1 MSMTEF
7 FKIINLNFKIFINS
21 IKFSNKIEKLRGI
34 FLTFIG
40 IFFFIGCY
48 ILSYQAVIYISNLP
62 IIGSLFIMRILA
74 LTFLTSFLMFIFS
87 SLIVTLSTMYEAK
100 DMEFLGS
107 LPIKFQ
113 NIFLIKFLFTIIR
126 SSWMVLMVLLPFC
139 FAFAFVKN
147 FSFYK
152 YLILTFSIFMKIFI
166 SVTLGSFIAIFLSY
180 LFPAKKIKNYVL
192 VLIILLTAIG
202 YSLFRLAQ
210 PENLLSFEKFPELVE
225 YLGFLSKPVGRNLP
239 SWWLSEVFR
248 GLMIGNIYVV
258 ILNFFKLLFV
268 CFFVFAV
275 FYFLGKKMY
284 FKSMFFIFSNHEK
297 KKKFYKKNLE
307 YKSWIGEIIK
317 KEIRLFFRE
326 PVQWVQLIIVLSL
339 IIIYIFNIS
348 KLPNEFKYVRITVT
362 FFNLGSIMFVL
373 SAFVLRFVF
382 VQPSL
387 EYKNFWLLKSLPIEF
402 RKIFLIKLFIYLPVV
417 LIPAVIMCIVS
428 NIILNVEKE
437 IFIMSLLVVLISS
450 FVLTVAGYSLGILFP
465 KKEYQDIPQIET
477 SFGGLIFI
485 ILSLCYI
492 VLSLSSLANITK
504 KYVLSQ
510 HILKEELILS
520 ILLFL
525 SINFIY
531 GFSPSYYAMKKFLKE
546 Y

>member
-1 MSMTEF
+1 MTEF
-7 FKIINLNFKIFINS
+7 FKIINLNFKIFVNS

-62 IIGSLFIMRILA
+62 IIGSLFIIRILA

-100 DMEFLGS
+100 DMDFLIS
-107 LPIKFQ
+107 LPLKFQ
-113 NIFLIKFLFTIIR
+113 NIFLIKFLLTSIR
-126 SSWMVLMVLLPFC
+126 SSWMVLLLLLPFC
-139 FAFAFVKN
+139 FAFAFVKK

-152 YLILTFSIFMKIFI
+152 YPILTFSIIIKILI
-166 SVTLGSFIAIFLSY
+166 AVSLGSLLSIFLSY
-180 LFPAKKIKNYVL
+180 LFPAKKVKNYVL
-192 VLIILLTAIG
+192 VITILLTAIG

-225 YLGFLSKPVGRNLP
+225 YLDFLSKPVGKNLP
-239 SWWLSEVFR
+239 SWWLSEIFR
-248 GLMIGNIYVV
+248 GLMVGNVYVV
-258 ILNFFKLLFV
+258 ILNFSKLLFV

-284 FKSMFFIFSNHEK
+284 FKSMFCIFSNYEREK
-297 KKKFYKKNLE
+297 NFYKKSLK
-307 YKSWIGEIIK
+307 YKSWFNEIIK
-317 KEIRLFFRE
+317 KEIKLFFRE
-326 PVQWVQLIIVLSL
+326 PVQWVQLIIVISL

-348 KLPNEFKYVRITVT
+348 KLPNEFKYVRITVA

-402 RKIFLIKLFIYLPVV
+402 KKIFLIKLFIYLPVV
-417 LIPAVIMCIVS
+417 LIPAIIMCIVS
-428 NIILNVEKE
+428 NIILNVERE

-450 FVLTVAGYSLGILFP
+450 FVLTVAGYSFGILFP

-504 KYVLSQ
+504 KYILSQ

-531 GFSPSYYAMKKFLKE
+531 GFSPFYYALKKFLKE